1 MKTLLALLLL
11 ISFKVIGGEVKGFKG
26 GMDFD
31 EVLAKVKS
39 KNWNLQKVEDSNTHF
54 IFDKNKQVQLYISF
68 CETNQKVSWLS
79 YSMDSDDIGN
89 YIKLLL
95 NHQQSGWKI
104 KNSIPS
110 NQIGYDG
117 LEYYS
122 LKTVMEGGGYIKEF
136 LVHGSGDIGITSYQ
150 IISNYKETY
159 C

>member
-1 MKTLLALLLL
+1 MKTQLALFLLF
-11 ISFKVIGGEVKGFKG
+11 SFKVIGGEVKGFKG

-31 EVLAKVKS
+31 EVLSKVKA
-39 KNWNLQKVEDSNTHF
+39 KNWNIQEFGESGVSVIT
-54 IFDKNKQVQLYISF
+54 DKNNQHQLLIDF

-89 YIKLLL
+89 YVKLLL

-122 LKTVMEGGGYIKEF
+122 LTTVMEGGGYIKEF
-136 LVHGSGDIGITSYQ
+136 LVHGRGDIGITSYQ
-150 IISNYKETY
+150 IINNYKETY